1 MMLNSRYLLGALI
14 LTLLAMPAAQ
24 AASMANGGQIYAKE
38 CSICHGQNGMS
49 TMPGAPNFKFGH
61 SLTKTDQAL
70 VEHLQNGRNACP
82 SFMGI
87 LREREMYDVVS
98 YLRTFYP

>member
-1 MMLNSRYLLGALI
+1 MMLNSRYPMVLLALA
-14 LTLLAMPAAQ
+14 LLAMPSVQ
-24 AASMANGGQIYAKE
+24 AASLAKGGQIYANQ
-38 CSICHGQNGMS
+38 CSICHGQNGMA

-70 VEHLQNGRNACP
+70 VDHLINGRNACP

-87 LREREMYDVVS
+87 LREREMYDVVA
-98 YLRTFYP
+98 YLRSFYP